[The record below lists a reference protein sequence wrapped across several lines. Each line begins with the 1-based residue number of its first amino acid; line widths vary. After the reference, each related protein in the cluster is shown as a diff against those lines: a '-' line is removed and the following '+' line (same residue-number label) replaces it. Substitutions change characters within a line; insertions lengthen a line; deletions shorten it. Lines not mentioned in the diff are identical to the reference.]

1 MLVVV
6 HGTVVVEGSKVVV
19 VGHDAV
25 LGAAGTSGLA
35 PAFVAMI
42 GAATTAASVSAARWV
57 RRSRVVMVPFC
68 VSPEPQTYTDLYG
81 GRVTLTVHTLGHG
94 TLPAEDLVALLDDA
108 AVERLADVRSFPGS
122 RHNPQFG
129 REAMAEWVP
138 EAGHP
143 YVWLPKLG
151 GRRRQVPDSKHIA
164 PRNDRSEERRV
175 GQEGVRTCRS
185 RWSPYT

>member
-1 MLVVV
+1 
-6 HGTVVVEGSKVVV
+6 
-19 VGHDAV
+19 
-25 LGAAGTSGLA
+25 
-35 PAFVAMI
+35 MI

-143 YVWLPKLG
+143 YVWLPKLR
-151 GRRRQVPDSKHIA
+151 GRRRTVPDSQHIA
-164 PRNDRSEERRV
+164 L
-175 GQEGVRTCRS
+175 RTDSFRAT
-185 RWSPYT
+185 PAPNKTTAFA

>member
-6 HGTVVVEGSKVVV
+6 HGTVVVEFRRVLFRS
-19 VGHDAV
+19 HDAV
-25 LGAAGTSGLA
+25 WGAAGTSGLA
-35 PAFVAMI
+35 PALVAMI

-57 RRSRVVMVPFC
+57 RRRRVVMVPLC

-129 REAMAEWVP
+129 REA
-138 EAGHP
+138 
-143 YVWLPKLG
+143 
-151 GRRRQVPDSKHIA
+151 I
-164 PRNDRSEERRV
+164 DRKSTRLN
-175 GQEGVRTCRS
+175 S
-185 RWSPYT
+185 SH